1 MYALKISATC
11 SAFVL
16 LLLIP
21 MSIASSSDF
30 DRRAQAWTQARAELV
45 LLGVPSDA
53 WPRRTTPL
61 LMYTYW
67 LHNPLDR
74 LPRIAVLL
82 TVQRFEIPSQD
93 LGTEHSVCFPFGDD
107 AHAAWEACKRRAG
120 WQPSLHQQQSH
131 VAAAL
136 QGPLLRNPHSR
147 NTDAPPSDTI
157 TLTPAAVAEAA
168 AASGARLTKAAA
180 ASGARQPAA
189 QDEEMLMMRDW
200 TSMKHNDPEWRWLMI
215 WTSIGKSRIKMNS
228 LNWHLLKRLQQ
239 RRCRVAVPLQKKTLL
254 HRRRCGP
261 RHLRL
266 RAAGGAA

>member
-1 MYALKISATC
+1 
-11 SAFVL
+11 
-16 LLLIP
+16 
-21 MSIASSSDF
+21 MSIASTS
-30 DRRAQAWTQARAELV
+30 RQQPAAQQAWTHARAELV
-45 LLGVPSDA
+45 RLGVPSDA
-53 WPRRTTPL
+53 CAQRCVPRRTMPL

-67 LHNPLDR
+67 LRNPLDR

-180 ASGARQPAA
+180 CSQRRHAASGARRRNDIV
-189 QDEEMLMMRDW
+189 DE
-200 TSMKHNDPEWRWLMI
+200 S
-215 WTSIGKSRIKMNS
+215 G
-228 LNWHLLKRLQQ
+228 LNI
-239 RRCRVAVPLQKKTLL
+239 
-254 HRRRCGP
+254 
-261 RHLRL
+261 
-266 RAAGGAA
+266 

>member
-1 MYALKISATC
+1 MDQHNVLLICVLLCDSQTRRYMYAEPLKISATC

-16 LLLIP
+16 LLLIQ
-21 MSIASSSDF
+21 MSI
-30 DRRAQAWTQARAELV
+30 
-45 LLGVPSDA
+45 
-53 WPRRTTPL
+53 
-61 LMYTYW
+61 MMYYTYW
-67 LHNPLDR
+67 LHNPLDW

-147 NTDAPPSDTI
+147 NADAPPSDTI
-157 TLTPAAVAEAA
+157 ALTPAAVAEAA

-189 QDEEMLMMRDW
+189 PG
-200 TSMKHNDPEWRWLMI
+200 S
-215 WTSIGKSRIKMNS
+215 
-228 LNWHLLKRLQQ
+228 Q
-239 RRCRVAVPLQKKTLL
+239 RRKTKN
-254 HRRRCGP
+254 C
-261 RHLRL
+261 
-266 RAAGGAA
+266 